1 MRVLGFSK
9 KWDKLND
16 KTFTTFRFPRKDR
29 DWSVGEQVQ
38 IVFHPRGKDR
48 EIIGCAEIIEKLSCL
63 FRPTIGYYMPTDE
76 DARADGFKDY
86 PAMAEWFEQTYGDI
100 IYSKP
105 INRLTLKNFIGCKTY
120 KTKTECKDCTDL
132 EGCTLIPDG
141 KCFSKK
147 S

>member
-1 MRVLGFSK
+1 M
-9 KWDKLND
+9 
-16 KTFTTFRFPRKDR
+16 
-29 DWSVGEQVQ
+29 E
-38 IVFHPRGKDR
+38 
-48 EIIGCAEIIEKLSCL
+48 EISAIEECQGDIKNLAEKIERLEKLLNHTHQCL
-63 FRPTIGYYMPTDE
+63 E
-76 DARADGFKDY
+76 SQCQSS
-86 PAMAEWFEQTYGDI
+86 E
-100 IYSKP
+100 P